1 METLKRCYR
10 GWIDCLRY
18 GQSVFLLAMRVLIGV
33 GFMSAGWGKLSNI
46 SDTAGY
52 FADLG
57 IPLPTLNAYLA
68 GSAETFGGLFLILG
82 AASRIMTLPLI
93 GTMIVALGTQHKD
106 VFDGMWTAPISFI
119 QAFVKSA
126 PFPYLAT
133 ALLVLL
139 FGPGLFSVDGLLKRF
154 VFDPKRPHGPPRAAV
169 PLATDS
175 LPQDERVRGSGA
187 SGFSP

>member
-10 GWIDCLRY
+10 GWIHVLRD
-18 GQSVFLLAMRVLIGV
+18 GQPVLLLALRVLIGV

-82 AASRIMTLPLI
+82 AASRIMSLPLI
-93 GTMIVALGTQHKD
+93 GTMIVALATQHKD
-106 VFDGMWTAPISFI
+106 VFDDMWTDKVAFI

-126 PFPYLAT
+126 PFPYLMT

-139 FGPGLFSVDGLLKRF
+139 FGPGLFSMDGLLKRF
-154 VFDPKRPHGPPRAAV
+154 VFDPKRPYGPPRAA
-169 PLATDS
+169 ADRAIHS